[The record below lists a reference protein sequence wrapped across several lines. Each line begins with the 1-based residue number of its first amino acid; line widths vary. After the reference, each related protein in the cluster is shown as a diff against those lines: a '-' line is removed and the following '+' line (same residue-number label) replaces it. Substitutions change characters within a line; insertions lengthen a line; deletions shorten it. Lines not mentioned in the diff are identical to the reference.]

1 MLDFPHRTVTLPQ
14 GNLSTVVILSLPSLL
29 LFVSPMGNPVGES
42 LEFFFLWEVSFKKS
56 FFLAFCAYIF
66 SWAVGARAIASINR
80 IRAVRCNAI
89 AVRREDG
96 GLHE

>member
-42 LEFFFLWEVSFKKS
+42 LEFFFVGGFVQEII
-56 FFLAFCAYIF
+56 FFGILCIHLLL
-66 SWAVGARAIASINR
+66 GR
-80 IRAVRCNAI
+80 
-89 AVRREDG
+89 G
-96 GLHE
+96 GEGNSVDQ